1 MNDENLVQL
10 QQELINLYEQQIM
23 DLTLMS
29 KIELGDD
36 VINEIKRLKGLINEQ
51 TR

>member
-1 MNDENLVQL
+1 MTKEQAKDA
-10 QQELINLYEQQIM
+10 LINLYEIQIM

-36 VINEIKRLKGLINEQ
+36 VISEIKRLKQIINE
-51 TR
+51 